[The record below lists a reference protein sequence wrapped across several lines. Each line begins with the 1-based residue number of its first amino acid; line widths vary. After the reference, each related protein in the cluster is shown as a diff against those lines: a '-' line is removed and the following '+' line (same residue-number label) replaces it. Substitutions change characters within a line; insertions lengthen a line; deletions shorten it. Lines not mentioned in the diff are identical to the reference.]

1 MAQESEDSVSSSV
14 TMYRFFVI
22 QGVSALLVFGGSK
35 LGLWP
40 VPSLAFLT
48 LFQGVVAVLLTL
60 LVKGPRWWLPL
71 QFLFLPALWAMA
83 RGAIPAGWYG
93 AGFVVLGLV
102 YWNTFQSRVPLYLT
116 HRETLAELDR
126 LVREMAPRSFVDLG
140 CGTGTVLCI
149 LAAHHP
155 DIRFV
160 GYEVAPIPWLIGK
173 WKARA
178 LPNCTLHRKSFWN
191 ISLSEFDLA
200 YAFLSPV
207 PMPALGQKM
216 IREMRSGTSLISNTF
231 KMPGMLPHSI
241 FLTEGTM
248 PLYLY
253 RQEGNGHGRIPPACS

>member
-1 MAQESEDSVSSSV
+1 MRVHSVSSRG
-14 TMYRFFVI
+14 TMYPFFVI

-35 LGLWP
+35 LGLWS

-48 LFQGVVAVLLTL
+48 LCQGGVAALLTL
-60 LVKGPRWWLPL
+60 LVKGPRWWVPL
-71 QFLFLPALWAMA
+71 HLLFLPGLWAMV

-93 AGFVVLGLV
+93 AGFVGLGLV

-116 HRETLAELDR
+116 HRETLVELDR

-140 CGTGTVLCI
+140 CGTGTVLCA
-149 LAAHHP
+149 LAVHHP
-155 DIRFV
+155 NIRFV

-178 LPNCTLHRKSFWN
+178 LSNCTLHRKSFWTV
-191 ISLSEFDLA
+191 SLSEFDLV

-207 PMPALGQKM
+207 PMPALGEKM
-216 IREMRSGTSLISNTF
+216 IREMRMGTSLISNTF
-231 KMPGMLPHSI
+231 KMPGMFPHRTC
-241 FLTEGTM
+241 LTEGTM

-253 RQEGNGHGRIPPACS
+253 RQEGSRHGRMPPACP